1 MLDVCATGP
10 PSIKRRVLKILNL
23 RNASV
28 KTIKNI
34 MREYASNLGEEPI
47 QTRRLKSRT
56 EYSTCWIISQKH
68 VRPTNARM
76 LGCMLMEKEEEEEE
90 KGRREGGR
98 GGREEG
104 GQGHAAFSLESE
116 TSLLG

>member
-1 MLDVCATGP
+1 M
-10 PSIKRRVLKILNL
+10 
-23 RNASV
+23 
-28 KTIKNI
+28 
-34 MREYASNLGEEPI
+34 
-47 QTRRLKSRT
+47 
-56 EYSTCWIISQKH
+56 
-68 VRPTNARM
+68 RPTNARM